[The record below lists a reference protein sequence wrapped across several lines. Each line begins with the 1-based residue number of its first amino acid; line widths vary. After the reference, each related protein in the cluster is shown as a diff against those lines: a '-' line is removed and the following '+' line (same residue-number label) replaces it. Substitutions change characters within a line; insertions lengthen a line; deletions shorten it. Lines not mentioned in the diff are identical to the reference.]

1 MHVEH
6 LYLTHSSDFKWE
18 QWMVQSFI
26 NHVLLPR
33 MELTP
38 FTSFHKVQLTESI
51 VITYNIITGITLH
64 SNYKHQLPAA

>member
-1 MHVEH
+1 
-6 LYLTHSSDFKWE
+6 
-18 QWMVQSFI
+18 MVQSFI